1 MTVWCTLEL
10 INHAKSLSRSVLRV
24 VCHGAFLPYFS
35 LPTSLNVLS
44 SLWFFG
50 GFHLLHKRQ
59 SFDKRQQQ
67 KLKKIRPH
75 QTTVQS
81 CTVYNWSL
89 FLDHFIL
96 FLEALPIWENR
107 ICYLY
112 SFDDSSRSSKS
123 IIEIHPI
130 LGCNQNMFHRP
141 AKQKIG
147 ENFSLLLLKS
157 NYAYNFGTK
166 MLSFTYFTL
175 I

>member
-1 MTVWCTLEL
+1 MHTGANQPCQISFAVRFTSSVPWCIFT
-10 INHAKSLSRSVLRV
+10 IFFSA
-24 VCHGAFLPYFS
+24 YFS
-35 LPTSLNVLS
+35 KCTVV

-81 CTVYNWSL
+81 STVYNWSL

-96 FLEALPIWENR
+96 FLEALPSWENH

-123 IIEIHPI
+123 IIEIRLI
-130 LGCNQNMFHRP
+130 LGSNQNKFYQP
-141 AKQKIG
+141 AKENIG
-147 ENFSLLLLKS
+147 K
-157 NYAYNFGTK
+157 K
-166 MLSFTYFTL
+166 
-175 I
+175 

>member
-24 VCHGAFLPYFS
+24 VYHGAFLPYFS

-50 GFHLLHKRQ
+50 GFHLLHG
-59 SFDKRQQQ
+59 FDKRQQQ

-96 FLEALPIWENR
+96 FLEALPIWENH

-123 IIEIHPI
+123 IIEIRLI
-130 LGCNQNMFHRP
+130 LGGNQNKFYQP
-141 AKQKIG
+141 AKENNIG
-147 ENFSLLLLKS
+147 K
-157 NYAYNFGTK
+157 K
-166 MLSFTYFTL
+166 
-175 I
+175 